1 MFILKK
7 FIGQL
12 FLPVPLC
19 LEILIVGLLLLLFT
33 RKQRTGKIILSVGV
47 ILFTLLSYP
56 ALSNTFLRR
65 LEYRYPPLISTAT
78 SDFASGEVVVPQV
91 KWIVVLGGGHISD
104 PNIPI
109 TSQLSG
115 ASLVRLIEAILLHN
129 QIPGSKLILSEGK
142 VFDPVPGAETM
153 AEVAKALGVKQ
164 EDLILES
171 ESRDTIDEARIIK
184 SIVGNDTFILV
195 TSASHMPRSMGM
207 FKKLGMQPIPAPTGY
222 SIVRS
227 QRISPGDFFPS
238 SGGLRRAEGVLYEYM
253 GLIWAKL
260 RGQI

>member
-1 MFILKK
+1 MFVLKK
-7 FIGQL
+7 IIAQL
-12 FLPVPLC
+12 FFPGPFC
-19 LEILIVGLLLLLFT
+19 LEILIAGLLLLLFT
-33 RKQRTGKIILSVGV
+33 RKQKAGKIILSVGV
-47 ILFTLLSYP
+47 ILFTHLSYP

-65 LEYRYPPLISTAT
+65 LEYQYPPLISTAT
-78 SDFASGEVVVPQV
+78 SDFVPHQAQPQV
-91 KWIVVLGGGHISD
+91 RWIVVLGGGHISD
-104 PNIPI
+104 PKIPI

-115 ASLVRLIEAILLHN
+115 ASLVRLIEAIRLHN

-142 VFDPVPGAETM
+142 VFDSVPGAETM
-153 AEVAKALGVKQ
+153 AEVAKAVGVKQ

-184 SIVGNDTFILV
+184 SIVGNDKFILV

-222 SIVRS
+222 IIKEK
-227 QRISPGDFFPS
+227 QGISPGDFFPS
-238 SGGLRRAEGVLYEYM
+238 SGGLRRAKGVIYEYL
-253 GLIWAKL
+253 GIFWAKL